1 MSFYIAFICG
11 NLFLLIYYIIHFF
24 AFKAVYPFS
33 LLIKDEMKDFIQIKT
48 DISNIYLGSEEKKS
62 DIFNSKMIVTKIK
75 KDSKGYKLI

>member
-1 MSFYIAFICG
+1 
-11 NLFLLIYYIIHFF
+11 
-24 AFKAVYPFS
+24 
-33 LLIKDEMKDFIQIKT
+33 MKDFIQIKT